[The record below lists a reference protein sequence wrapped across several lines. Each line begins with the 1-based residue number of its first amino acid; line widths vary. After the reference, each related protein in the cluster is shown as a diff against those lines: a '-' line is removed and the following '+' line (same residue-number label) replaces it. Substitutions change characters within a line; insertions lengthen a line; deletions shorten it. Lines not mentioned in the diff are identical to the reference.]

1 MIIKVYQIPEPLNM
15 LGIAESMLPAIG
27 DALED
32 DVEERTCLDDQTM
45 ALAAAEAFLTP
56 FMPEDV

>member
-15 LGIAESMLPAIG
+15 LGIAELTLPAIG

-32 DVEERTCLDDQTM
+32 DVEEHTYLDD
-45 ALAAAEAFLTP
+45 
-56 FMPEDV
+56 